1 MSSGNLGRLGFAV
14 SIVACIVSPALAEDV
29 PQGKTIALIIGSD
42 AGGGFDTYSRAL
54 MRTMP
59 KYLPGQPSIVLQYM
73 PGATGITATNHLYNV
88 AAKDGSVFGAISNS
102 TLYEPLY
109 GNQNAKYEPAK
120 FGWLGS
126 MGKQRPICVTW
137 GASDIKSLED
147 AKKRIVAVSAS
158 SNTSNHATT
167 PRLLN
172 HLLGTKFKVITGYG
186 STESRL
192 AVERGE
198 AEGMCQSWGT
208 LKTAAPSWLQ
218 NKQINVLVQT
228 GSSRQ
233 KDLPD
238 VPLLSEKVSDPQD
251 KAVLALLN
259 LPEDAGRPFAM
270 PPGTPAPLVAALRKA
285 FDQTMAD
292 EAFLAEADKVAMEVD
307 PVGGADMQR
316 LIAAAF
322 DTPAPLIERATNL
335 LGRQTR

>member
-1 MSSGNLGRLGFAV
+1 MAGIAP
-14 SIVACIVSPALAEDV
+14 PALAEDV
-29 PQGKTIALIIGSD
+29 PQGKTINLIIGSD

-59 KYLPGQPSIVLQYM
+59 KYLPGQPNIVLQYM

-137 GASDIKSLED
+137 GTSDIKTLDD

-172 HLLGTKFKVITGYG
+172 HLLGTKFKVIIGYDTSG
-186 STESRL
+186 ARL

-198 AEGMCQSWGT
+198 VDGVCGLSY
-208 LKTAAPSWLQ
+208 
-218 NKQINVLVQT
+218 QT
-228 GSSRQ
+228 
-233 KDLPD
+233 
-238 VPLLSEKVSDPQD
+238 
-251 KAVLALLN
+251 
-259 LPEDAGRPFAM
+259 
-270 PPGTPAPLVAALRKA
+270 
-285 FDQTMAD
+285 
-292 EAFLAEADKVAMEVD
+292 
-307 PVGGADMQR
+307 
-316 LIAAAF
+316 LIAAQPDWFAKKRVNIIAQLGIGDSKAPDLKGVPNALGVVPNTADREALELLLTTQEMGRPYVAPPGMAKDRLQMLRTAF
-322 DTPAPLIERATNL
+322 DKTMEDDGFKADAEKMQLIIEPLSGAEMTRMLERAYGASPATVARAVDL
-335 LGRQTR
+335 ARTSQTAEK